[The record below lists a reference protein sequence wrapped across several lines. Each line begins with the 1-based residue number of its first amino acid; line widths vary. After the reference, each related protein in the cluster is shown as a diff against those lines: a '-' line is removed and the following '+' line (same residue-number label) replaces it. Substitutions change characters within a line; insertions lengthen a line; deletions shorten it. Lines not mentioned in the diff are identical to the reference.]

1 MAIPAKH
8 PFEALSVERGLRFI
22 ARDATNSTAALLY
35 WLGADKPSTDAS
47 FAEVTQRF
55 APLMQVVF
63 AEERPGA
70 FVNRYAVREA
80 HRSGTATRL
89 IFLDGSWLDVW
100 DDSHCSDICN
110 LYSCWRQS
118 CCARKFNLPWM

>member
-1 MAIPAKH
+1 MQMH
-8 PFEALSVERGLRFI
+8 TALPVARALRFI
-22 ARDATNSTAALLY
+22 LRDPANPTAALLY
-35 WLGADKPSTDAS
+35 WLGAANPSTHAS
-47 FAEVTQRF
+47 FAEVAQCF

-70 FVNRYAVREA
+70 FVNQEAVREA

-89 IFLDGSWLDVW
+89 IFLDGSWLDIL

-110 LYSCWRQS
+110 LYSCRTQS
-118 CCARKFNLPWM
+118 CCSPKINLP

>member
-1 MAIPAKH
+1 MQMHTAMPAA
-8 PFEALSVERGLRFI
+8 PTLRFI
-22 ARDATNSTAALLY
+22 VRDAVDQRAALLY
-35 WLGADKPSTDAS
+35 WLGAAEPSTNAS

-70 FVNRYAVREA
+70 FVNPDAVREM

-89 IFLDGSWLDVW
+89 IFLDESWLDIW
-100 DDSHCSDICN
+100 DDSRCSDICN
-110 LYSCWRQS
+110 LFSRRRQS
-118 CCARKFNLPWM
+118 CCSRKFNLPWM

>member
-1 MAIPAKH
+1 MQIPT
-8 PFEALSVERGLRFI
+8 ALPVERGLRFI
-22 ARDATNSTAALLY
+22 VRDAASPTAALLY

-70 FVNRYAVREA
+70 FVNPDAVREA
-80 HRSGTATRL
+80 QRLGAATRL
-89 IFLDGSWLDVW
+89 IFHDESWLDIW

-110 LYSCWRQS
+110 LYSYRRHS
-118 CCARKFNLPWM
+118 CCSRRFIHPGM

>member
-1 MAIPAKH
+1 MQMHTSLPGMG
-8 PFEALSVERGLRFI
+8 SLRFVL
-22 ARDATNSTAALLY
+22 RDPANPTAALLY
-35 WLGADKPSTDAS
+35 WLGAVNPSTNTS

-70 FVNRYAVREA
+70 FVNRDAVREA
-80 HRSGTATRL
+80 HRTGTGTRL
-89 IFLDGSWLDVW
+89 IFFDESWLDIW

-110 LYSCWRQS
+110 LQSCRRQS
-118 CCARKFNLPWM
+118 CGSPSFNLPWM